1 MKKIFRSCAMI
12 AFLSL
17 IILTVSGYPLWAAT
31 YRGKVQTTDATY
43 GSGDSFYN
51 KNLSIIPYS
60 PAIPTALTITG
71 GTTILNGSTVQ
82 GWRGIFVDPSGS
94 YAMVKLYG
102 ASVSTLVN
110 IIPGSYWAAVALEGT
125 GAWAEIYDST
135 ITGNGV
141 GTHGLLAANSA
152 HAWIT
157 NSSITANGINS
168 NGLYAYGGDYY
179 IAMSGGSV
187 TVNGAG
193 GSAVKAEGAG
203 GSGIILNNTTVTANG
218 AGTNGLY
225 AEDGGYIAMS
235 GGSVTANGAGGSAV
249 KAEGASSGILINN
262 NAVISTN
269 GVGVTGLYA
278 QDGGSI
284 AMSGGSV
291 STAGAASHA
300 VISSGS
306 DSEVDIEDADVS
318 TSGIGSYGLYA
329 NGGGSIF
336 MDDGTVSTSGLLGSH
351 AVISS
356 GSGSEISL
364 NDVHVSTNGIW
375 NSAVGLYAYGIYAAE
390 GGEVDMDGGS
400 VSTTG
405 ALSHGAVAD
414 GDGSL
419 ISMTNAGDVSTEGLG
434 AYGLYANNGGR
445 IFMDDGTVSTSG
457 LLGSHA
463 VISSGSGSEISL
475 NDVHVSTNGIWN
487 SAVGLY
493 AYGIYAAEGGEV
505 DMDGGSVSTTGALS
519 HGAVADGDG
528 SLISMTNAGDV
539 STEGLGAYGLYANNG
554 GRIYMNGGS
563 ALPAAF
569 SLYMQPVT
577 TISTTGD
584 YAHAVVSSGT
594 GSAIYLSGVSVST
607 EGDSAYGLYA
617 DDGGYISM
625 TGGEISSLSESYMY
639 VSDGG
644 HLDLSGVTAGEE
656 DAESLIVTDSSGI
669 VTAADGTILTGNVR
683 HTGDSDGNLDLILS
697 TGSSLTGTVNS
708 NINNLNAGINVTLL
722 DNSAVWNVT
731 GASITD
737 GSLSNAGTVD
747 YQFSGTVDPETM
759 SYVVPDSDYSG
770 YKIVSVS
777 DFNGLVDSDSG
788 ISGTLKM
795 KADINANEG
804 DLLYIAGTAT
814 GENLVDVQIISNSGA
829 DRMDGL
835 IVVDDSEATASFS
848 LADPDGVVDAGA
860 WNYILAEGSVGSAK
874 EWYLKRNGLT
884 TVGQGIV
891 GSVVDSEIWYTEVGT
906 LFDRLK
912 MYKDGYAGGVWAN
925 AVAKKVEFDGGVGS
939 VFDEDFRTV
948 SLGYDKKFDR
958 DNGALY
964 QGGMIGY
971 GTADRD
977 ITNSIG
983 NTDIDSFHASLYS
996 MYRSNNGFY
1005 IAGLL
1010 KFNHYKSDMTINK
1023 LDDFSAALG
1032 EALGFNTVTGEYENN
1047 GFGASMMLGKRIDT
1061 GSNGW
1066 YWEPQLQLSWMRL
1079 AGDDYSTNSGID
1091 VDISDS
1097 DSIQARGG
1105 VMFGRS
1111 VITSNGMSLDIYGKA
1126 SIVHEF
1132 DGETDITMSGGK
1144 WTSDLGGT
1152 WGVYEIGLNWQIAQR
1167 SYFNASFQY
1176 ADGDNRTQ
1184 PWGAQVGF
1192 SFEM

>member
-329 NGGGSIF
+329 NSGGS
-336 MDDGTVSTSGLLGSH
+336 
-351 AVISS
+351 
-356 GSGSEISL
+356 
-364 NDVHVSTNGIW
+364 
-375 NSAVGLYAYGIYAAE
+375 
-390 GGEVDMDGGS
+390 
-400 VSTTG
+400 
-405 ALSHGAVAD
+405 
-414 GDGSL
+414 
-419 ISMTNAGDVSTEGLG
+419 
-434 AYGLYANNGGR
+434 

>member
-249 KAEGASSGILINN
+249 KAEGAGGSGIILNNTTVAANGAGTNGLYAEDGGYIAMSGGSVTANGAGGSAVKAEGASSGILINN

-269 GVGVTGLYA
+269 GVGITGLYA

-329 NGGGSIF
+329 NSGGS
-336 MDDGTVSTSGLLGSH
+336 
-351 AVISS
+351 
-356 GSGSEISL
+356 
-364 NDVHVSTNGIW
+364 
-375 NSAVGLYAYGIYAAE
+375 
-390 GGEVDMDGGS
+390 
-400 VSTTG
+400 
-405 ALSHGAVAD
+405 
-414 GDGSL
+414 
-419 ISMTNAGDVSTEGLG
+419 
-434 AYGLYANNGGR
+434 

-1152 WGVYEIGLNWQIAQR
+1152 WGVYEIGLNWQIAQK

>member
-269 GVGVTGLYA
+269 GVGITGLYA

-329 NGGGSIF
+329 NSGGSIF

-434 AYGLYANNGGR
+434 AYGLYAN
-445 IFMDDGTVSTSG
+445 S
-457 LLGSHA
+457 
-463 VISSGSGSEISL
+463 
-475 NDVHVSTNGIWN
+475 
-487 SAVGLY
+487 
-493 AYGIYAAEGGEV
+493 
-505 DMDGGSVSTTGALS
+505 
-519 HGAVADGDG
+519 
-528 SLISMTNAGDV
+528 
-539 STEGLGAYGLYANNG
+539 G

-1152 WGVYEIGLNWQIAQR
+1152 WGVYEIGLNWQIAQK

>member
-249 KAEGASSGILINN
+249 KAEGAGGSGIILNNTTVAANGAGTNGLYAEDGGYIAMSGGSVTANGAGGSAVKAEGASSGILINN

-329 NGGGSIF
+329 NSGGSIF

-434 AYGLYANNGGR
+434 AYGLYAN
-445 IFMDDGTVSTSG
+445 S
-457 LLGSHA
+457 
-463 VISSGSGSEISL
+463 
-475 NDVHVSTNGIWN
+475 
-487 SAVGLY
+487 
-493 AYGIYAAEGGEV
+493 
-505 DMDGGSVSTTGALS
+505 
-519 HGAVADGDG
+519 
-528 SLISMTNAGDV
+528 
-539 STEGLGAYGLYANNG
+539 G

-1152 WGVYEIGLNWQIAQR
+1152 WGVYEIGLNWQIAQK

>member
-329 NGGGSIF
+329 NGGGS
-336 MDDGTVSTSGLLGSH
+336 
-351 AVISS
+351 
-356 GSGSEISL
+356 
-364 NDVHVSTNGIW
+364 
-375 NSAVGLYAYGIYAAE
+375 
-390 GGEVDMDGGS
+390 
-400 VSTTG
+400 
-405 ALSHGAVAD
+405 
-414 GDGSL
+414 
-419 ISMTNAGDVSTEGLG
+419 
-434 AYGLYANNGGR
+434 

-1152 WGVYEIGLNWQIAQR
+1152 WGVYEIGLNWQISQR
-1167 SYFNASFQY
+1167 SYFYASFQY